1 MDNLSSI
8 DRRKAMQAVKSSQTS
23 LERSFASQLASRG
36 IRGWKC
42 NLTSV
47 SGKPDFA
54 FPKEKIALFI
64 DGCFWHGCRKCQK
77 PLPVANAEY
86 WLQKIERNKKR
97 ARKVGRELRSKG
109 WIVLRFWEH
118 DLKKTSL
125 RPKLIG
131 KVANALESS
140 GLE

>member
-1 MDNLSSI
+1 MDNLSSF
-8 DRRKAMQAVKSSQTS
+8 DRRKTMQAVKSSRTS

-42 NLTSV
+42 NFVGV

-54 FPKEKIALFI
+54 FPREKIALFI
-64 DGCFWHGCRKCQK
+64 DGCFWHGCWKCQK

-86 WLQKIERNKKR
+86 WFLKIERNKKR
-97 ARKVGRELRSKG
+97 AKKVGRELRSMG

-118 DLKKTSL
+118 DLKEPSL
-125 RPKLIG
+125 RPKLMH
-131 KVANALESS
+131 KVLNSMKKNS
-140 GLE
+140 